1 MIYDILPRGINR
13 SLLERVQGKPNYNS
27 LELNRMR
34 PCPDFIPINQ
44 TCLQF
49 IGLDVR
55 HAN

>member
-1 MIYDILPRGINR
+1 MIYDILPRGVNR
-13 SLLERVQGKPNYNS
+13 SLLERVQAKPNYNS